1 MPSRRC
7 WPEDEQ
13 VVRHTLTALLER
25 LRAEAGPL
33 PFTPAQTA
41 RWIERLL
48 DACYLSA
55 GDDDFDAGTAAAE
68 LRIMINWLL
77 GRSDRR

>member
-1 MPSRRC
+1 M
-7 WPEDEQ
+7 
-13 VVRHTLTALLER
+13 
-25 LRAEAGPL
+25 

-41 RWIERLL
+41 RWIQRLL

-55 GDDDFDAGTAAAE
+55 GDDDFDAGSAAAE

-77 GRSDRR
+77 GRGDRR

>member
-1 MPSRRC
+1 M
-7 WPEDEQ
+7 
-13 VVRHTLTALLER
+13 LER

-41 RWIERLL
+41 RWIQRLL